1 MTALLI
7 AASVGLAVAAISPRR
22 RHLDPFLAT
31 AGPEATI
38 PLAPIKARA
47 GLVIGGVVGVVIAA
61 TAGGSV
67 GSLVI
72 VAAVSAPFVG
82 AILSRRRTKTR
93 AARIDQE
100 LPTVTDSLALYVL
113 AGESVATAVHRVC
126 TEGSGLAISMLSDTL
141 TDVDDGLEAALRRAA
156 ASSPSTEAQRLFEL
170 LAHAHRTGGRLAEA
184 LIALAEDF
192 RSTLEHRLTAEG
204 GRRSLA
210 VYAPILGLMVPVTL
224 VFLMYPTLAG
234 LTALSNP

>member
-1 MTALLI
+1 MTALLV
-7 AASVGLAVAAISPRR
+7 AASVGFAVAAIRPRH

-31 AGPEATI
+31 VEPEAIT
-38 PLAPIKARA
+38 PPAPVRARA
-47 GLVIGGVVGVVIAA
+47 GIVIGGVVGAVIAA

-67 GSLVI
+67 GSLMI
-72 VAAVSAPFVG
+72 VAAVAAPFVG
-82 AILSRRRTKTR
+82 GILGRRRTKIR

-113 AGESVATAVHRVC
+113 AGESVATAVQRVC
-126 TEGSGLAISMLSDTL
+126 VEGSGLAISLLAASL

-156 ASSPSTEAQRLFEL
+156 GSSPSTEAQRLFEL

-184 LIALAEDF
+184 LITLAEDF

-210 VYAPILGLMVPVTL
+210 VYGPILGLMVPVTL